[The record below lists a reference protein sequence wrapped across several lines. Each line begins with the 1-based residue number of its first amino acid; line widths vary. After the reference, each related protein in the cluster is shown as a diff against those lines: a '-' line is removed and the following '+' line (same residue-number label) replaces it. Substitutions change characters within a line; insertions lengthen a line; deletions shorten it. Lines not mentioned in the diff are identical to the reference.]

1 MLLGYLT
8 VLTWLWLFTMAV
20 LQQPRALLKYGI
32 CRLSE
37 KTPVDQGV
45 RIFVIYLPCKCIHL
59 SNLQLITI
67 GFSIHSSDL
76 TSAGVHYSS
85 VCENVNTGKIFK
97 ISTFFFFFQ
106 PNKFISLKENIRIS
120 VCQKSYA
127 HPVLGEWIHLLSSA
141 QILQRKVTRIDIPS
155 LWIISNRFLIHFKTS
170 QTEMT
175 VEFLDRIVSVGV
187 VSYWMKEI
195 DVAQMMLCFC

>member
-1 MLLGYLT
+1 
-8 VLTWLWLFTMAV
+8 MAV

-97 ISTFFFFFQ
+97 ISTFFFFSTKQIYQF
-106 PNKFISLKENIRIS
+106 KRKYSHISLPEVLCSSSFRRMDTPAKFSPNSSKE
-120 VCQKSYA
+120 SY
-127 HPVLGEWIHLLSSA
+127 
-141 QILQRKVTRIDIPS
+141 K
-155 LWIISNRFLIHFKTS
+155 N
-170 QTEMT
+170 
-175 VEFLDRIVSVGV
+175 
-187 VSYWMKEI
+187 
-195 DVAQMMLCFC
+195 